1 MTMSDRWNQYSDEEK
16 QMAEAAFSALSLR
29 DPLRE
34 PGEADESHR
43 RFGLSDLYAY
53 VKDPAYDPGPDF
65 AAALEREP
73 RLRGNLDHL
82 LEHGAICR
90 FGLAEVAST
99 GTIEHREEGPYS
111 IHLQESHAIEGRI
124 IVVIE
129 LSESAEATPATI
141 FAQRPDGRCYKLTL
155 PEAQNARI
163 QLLVDEDSAMVAA
176 LRDPN
181 ATVILR

>member
-1 MTMSDRWNQYSDEEK
+1 MSDRWNQYSDEEK
-16 QMAEAAFSALSLR
+16 EMAEAAFTALSLR
-29 DPLRE
+29 DSLAQSDDE
-34 PGEADESHR
+34 GESPR
-43 RFGLSDLYAY
+43 RFGLSDLCAY

-65 AAALEREP
+65 LLALEREP
-73 RLRGNLDHL
+73 RLRRNLDSL
-82 LEHGAICR
+82 LEMGAICR
-90 FGLAEVAST
+90 FALAEVAST
-99 GTIEHREEGPYS
+99 GTLEHRQEGPYS
-111 IHLQESHAIEGRI
+111 IHLQESHAIEGRT

-129 LSESAEATPATI
+129 LSDSDGATPATI

-163 QLLVDEDSAMVAA
+163 QLLVDQDSAILAA

>member
-1 MTMSDRWNQYSDEEK
+1 MSDRWNHYSEEEK
-16 QMAEAAFSALSLR
+16 QMAESAFTALSLR
-29 DPLRE
+29 DDLAS
-34 PGEADESHR
+34 PGGEGESPR

-65 AAALEREP
+65 LLALEREP
-73 RLRGNLDHL
+73 SLRRNLDSL
-82 LEHGAICR
+82 LESGAICR
-90 FGLAEVAST
+90 FALAEVAST
-99 GTIEHREEGPYS
+99 GTLEHRQEGPYS
-111 IHLQESHAIEGRI
+111 IHLQESHAMEGRT

-129 LSESAEATPATI
+129 LSESVTTAPATI
-141 FAQRPDGRCYKLTL
+141 FAQRPDGRCYKLSL

-163 QLLVDEDSAMVAA
+163 QLLVDQDSAIVAA

>member
-1 MTMSDRWNQYSDEEK
+1 MSDRWNHYSDEEK
-16 QMAEAAFSALSLR
+16 QMAEAAFTALSLR
-29 DPLRE
+29 DSLRQ
-34 PGEADESHR
+34 PDDGDETTR

-53 VKDPAYDPGPDF
+53 VRDPAYDPGAAF
-65 AAALEREP
+65 LAALEREP
-73 RLRGNLDHL
+73 RLRGNLDSL
-82 LEHGAICR
+82 LEMGAICR

-99 GTIEHREEGPYS
+99 GILEHRQEGPYS
-111 IHLQESHAIEGRI
+111 IHLQESHAMEGRI

-129 LSESAEATPATI
+129 LSDSAGATPATL

-163 QLLVDEDSAMVAA
+163 QLLVDQDAAIVAA